1 MISSNT
7 EPRPW
12 AISTSH
18 STAPSSQPLRA
29 AYISQVIAVQA
40 ASPAAA
46 ARVGEGPRSA
56 PPAVGGLV
64 DHDRVA
70 AVDLDLVR
78 IALAT
83 ASDDSHQVFGLRA
96 RGPANSSGSSTSAK
110 RAIA

>member
-12 AISTSH
+12 ATSTSH
-18 STAPSSQPLRA
+18 STAPSSQPLWA

-56 PPAVGGLV
+56 PPRSA
-64 DHDRVA
+64 
-70 AVDLDLVR
+70 
-78 IALAT
+78 
-83 ASDDSHQVFGLRA
+83 
-96 RGPANSSGSSTSAK
+96 GSSITIVWPLSISTSCV
-110 RAIA
+110 